1 MRLQTCHGGGCTLT
15 SLQPRCTLTS
25 LKQAVFRELA
35 LMCFANAF
43 EKLGT
48 GCLRVVIA
56 TVLAKTLAP
65 KPFTSSLLR
74 PEIPS
79 TLPRV

>member
-1 MRLQTCHGGGCTLT
+1 MRLQTCHGGDT
-15 SLQPRCTLTS
+15 SVPSPVYNKT
-25 LKQAVFRELA
+25 VFRELA
-35 LMCFANAF
+35 LVCFANAF